1 MDPTPE
7 EIREELRQRRW
18 LRFLVDLTLTIIRE
32 QENLTV
38 AEALQMVSQL
48 RRTALTMFPGSE
60 LAFDLI
66 YRPRF
71 ERAIQHRFETN

>member
-48 RRTALTMFPGSE
+48 RRTALAMFPGSE

>member
-1 MDPTPE
+1 MGPSKE

-32 QENLTV
+32 QQGLTV
-38 AEALQMVSQL
+38 AEAVQMMGQV

-66 YRPRF
+66 YKPRF
-71 ERAIQHRFETN
+71 ERAIQHRFERN